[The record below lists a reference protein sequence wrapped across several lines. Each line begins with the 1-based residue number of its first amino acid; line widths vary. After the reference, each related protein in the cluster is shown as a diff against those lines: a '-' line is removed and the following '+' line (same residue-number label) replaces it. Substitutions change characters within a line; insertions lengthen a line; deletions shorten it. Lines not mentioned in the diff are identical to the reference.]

1 VPDGKSGIND
11 LQLPL
16 FFIIMKKLLFISILV
31 ISFSMIHLTAD
42 AQCSICNKTVMQM
55 GSGPAQGFNTGILYL
70 MFIPFAAI
78 GVVGF
83 KWWKSVKDTEK
94 FEE

>member
-1 VPDGKSGIND
+1 
-11 LQLPL
+11 
-16 FFIIMKKLLFISILV
+16 MKKLLFISILV
-31 ISFSMIHLTAD
+31 IGFTMIHFAAD

-55 GSGPAQGFNTGILYL
+55 GSKPAQGFNSGILYL

-83 KWWKSVKDTEK
+83 KWWKSVKDIQE
-94 FEE
+94 